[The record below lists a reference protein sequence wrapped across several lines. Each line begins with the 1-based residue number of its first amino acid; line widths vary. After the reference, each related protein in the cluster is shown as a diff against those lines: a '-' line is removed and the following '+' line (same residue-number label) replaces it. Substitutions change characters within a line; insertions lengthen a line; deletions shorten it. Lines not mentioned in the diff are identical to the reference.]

1 MSPFT
6 PTLRLHDRYVLHERI
21 GLGGMSEVWR
31 GEDEV
36 LGRPVAIKVLA
47 GQFATDPQLRATIQ
61 REARAA
67 ARLTHPHVTQVY
79 DYAEATL
86 AGGVVVPYLVMELVD
101 GHNLADRLRTGP
113 LPWPEAV
120 RVAGQI
126 AAALAAAH
134 RIGVVHRDV
143 KPGNVMLTDTG
154 AKVLDFGIAALGGL
168 DSQSGEPLMGTPA
181 YFAPE
186 RLTAGPPDPASD
198 VYALGALLYR
208 TLTGQA
214 PLPVQSWEDALEVHR
229 RGTPVPPLRVP
240 GLPADIAELTV
251 ACLAANPADRPSA
264 AHLARRFGAGQ
275 PVEPPT
281 ELLRVRPAA
290 HPPTL
295 IDRSVVA
302 RPVPAT
308 AAPARRRSRRPLA
321 ALVAAVLA
329 MLIGVG
335 VLLAEDPF
343 GNPGTPDPAEIAAAP
358 STSAPAPAPTTHSPT
373 STAPSSP
380 PAASTAPST
389 VGQQLPVSFREVSSE
404 FAAVL
409 ATAVARGDVE
419 PKTAEDLRDDLAD
432 LNRRTRD
439 RADRVADLRDHI
451 AELVR
456 RDRLPAQTGAKL
468 DALLARADTF
478 STSRTDD

>member
-1 MSPFT
+1 MSPLT

-31 GEDEV
+31 GDDEV

-101 GHNLADRLRTGP
+101 GHNLADRLRSGP

-229 RGTPVPPLRVP
+229 RGTPVRPLRMP
-240 GLPADIAELTV
+240 GLPADIADLTV
-251 ACLAANPADRPSA
+251 ACLATNPADRPSA

-281 ELLRVRPAA
+281 ELLRIRPAA

-302 RPVPAT
+302 RPAPVA
-308 AAPARRRSRRPLA
+308 AAPARRRSRRALPV
-321 ALVAAVLA
+321 LVAAVLA
-329 MLIGVG
+329 VLIGVG
-335 VLLAEDPF
+335 ALLAEGPF
-343 GNPGTPDPAEIAAAP
+343 GNQGTPDPAEIADAP
-358 STSAPAPAPTTHSPT
+358 STSAPAPTTHSPT
-373 STAPSSP
+373 PAAPPSPSS
-380 PAASTAPST
+380 AASTAPPT
-389 VGQQLPVSFREVSSE
+389 VGQQIPVSLREVTSE

-409 ATAVARGDVE
+409 ATAVARGDVDR
-419 PKTAEDLRDDLAD
+419 KTAEDLRDELAD

-439 RADRVADLRDHI
+439 RAKRVADLRDHI

-468 DALLARADTF
+468 DALLTRADTF
-478 STSRTDD
+478 TTGRTDD

>member
-31 GEDEV
+31 ADDDV

-47 GQFATDPQLRATIQ
+47 GQLAADPQLRATIQ

-101 GHNLADRLRTGP
+101 GHNLADRLRGGP

-168 DSQSGEPLMGTPA
+168 DGQSGEPLMGTPA

-240 GLPADIAELTV
+240 GLPADIAELTL

-281 ELLRVRPAA
+281 ELLRVRPVA

-295 IDRSVVA
+295 IDRSAPRPAPVA
-302 RPVPAT
+302 
-308 AAPARRRSRRPLA
+308 AAPPRRRSRRPLA
-321 ALVAAVLA
+321 VLVAAGLAVLV
-329 MLIGVG
+329 GVG
-335 VLLAEDPF
+335 ALLAEGPWD
-343 GNPGTPDPAEIAAAP
+343 TPSAPTSPQAAAP
-358 STSAPAPAPTTHSPT
+358 PSASAPKPAPTTHSPSPAAT
-373 STAPSSP
+373 PSPRPS
-380 PAASTAPST
+380 ASTAPPT
-389 VGQQLPVSFREVSSE
+389 TGQVPVSFREVTGE

-409 ATAVARGDVE
+409 AGAVARGDVD
-419 PKTAEDLRDDLAD
+419 PRTAEDLRDDLAD
-432 LNRRTRD
+432 LNQRTRD
-439 RADRVADLRDHI
+439 RAKRVAELREHLS
-451 AELVR
+451 ELVE
-456 RDRLPAQTGAKL
+456 RDRLPAQTGAQL
-468 DALLARADTF
+468 DALLSRASSF
-478 STSRTDD
+478 SMGRTDD

>member
-1 MSPFT
+1 MSPLT

-31 GEDEV
+31 GDDEV

-168 DSQSGEPLMGTPA
+168 DGQSGEPLMGTPA

-186 RLTAGPPDPASD
+186 RLAAGPPDPASD

-208 TLTGQA
+208 TLTGRA

-275 PVEPPT
+275 PIEPPT
-281 ELLRVRPAA
+281 ELLRIRPAA

-302 RPVPAT
+302 RPAA

-321 ALVAAVLA
+321 LVAAVLA
-329 MLIGVG
+329 VLIGVG
-335 VLLAEDPF
+335 ALLAENPL
-343 GNPGTPDPAEIAAAP
+343 GNPGAPDPVEIADAP

-373 STAPSSP
+373 PAAPPSPSS
-380 PAASTAPST
+380 AASTAPPT
-389 VGQQLPVSFREVSSE
+389 VGQQIPVSFREVTSE

-409 ATAVARGDVE
+409 ATAVARDDVD
-419 PKTAEDLRDDLAD
+419 PKTAEDLREDLAD
-432 LNRRTRD
+432 LDHRTRD
-439 RADRVADLRDHI
+439 RARRVADLRDHI

-468 DALLARADTF
+468 DALLTRAGGF
-478 STSRTDD
+478 SSGRTDD

>member
-31 GEDEV
+31 ADDDV

-47 GQFATDPQLRATIQ
+47 GQLAADPQLRATIQ

-86 AGGVVVPYLVMELVD
+86 TGGVVVPYLVMELVD
-101 GHNLADRLRTGP
+101 GHNLADRLRGGP

-168 DSQSGEPLMGTPA
+168 DGQSGEPLMGTPA

-186 RLTAGPPDPASD
+186 RLRAGPPDPASD

-240 GLPADIAELTV
+240 GLPADVAELTL

-281 ELLRVRPAA
+281 ELLRVRQVA

-295 IDRSVVA
+295 IDRSAA
-302 RPVPAT
+302 RPAPV
-308 AAPARRRSRRPLA
+308 AAEPTRRRSRRPLA
-321 ALVAAVLA
+321 VLVAAGLA
-329 MLIGVG
+329 VLIGVG
-335 VLLAEDPF
+335 ALLAEGPF
-343 GNPGTPDPAEIAAAP
+343 GTPSAPDSPQVAAP
-358 STSAPAPAPTTHSPT
+358 ASTSAPTPAPTTQSPT
-373 STAPSSP
+373 PTAPPSP
-380 PAASTAPST
+380 RPSASTPPPT
-389 VGQQLPVSFREVSSE
+389 IGQQVPVSLREVTSG

-409 ATAVARGDVE
+409 ASAVARGDVDR
-419 PKTAEDLRDDLAD
+419 KTAEDLRDDLAD
-432 LNRRTRD
+432 LSRHTRD
-439 RADRVADLRDHI
+439 RAKRVADLRERI
-451 AELVR
+451 AELVD
-456 RDRLPAQTGAKL
+456 RDRLPARTGAQL
-468 DALLARADTF
+468 DALLAQTDSFT
-478 STSRTDD
+478 TGRTDD